1 MNKVYILLISI
12 IILFS
17 ILFFLQ
23 IKTKEQFVNSNSYAL
38 NYCVNKDGRM
48 GIRMNDGGCAPLK
61 KNNLPVN
68 SSLDLSN
75 SNTGIGKKIVDQ
87 DIINNIDNIQ
97 ETPSFS
103 NINDISASSNLDN
116 ECFPSNTD
124 FGNVCDNYGG
134 NQFGVLKTQSCNNNQ
149 GKKVQC
155 EPMVFNGIDY
165 KNKDNFATPCLDRSL
180 DFDTMCNNYMP
191 ESIQSNIVNKGYTQS
206 SSGLK
211 EKLIGKDGDCYVSNG
226 KPDNSK
232 ARGICSLKHNNE
244 IPKLDPFIYNQDTN
258 VFTTCNKMNSSDF
271 VDKCSSLLNIQKN
284 NVYADISGYDCFPG
298 YGRAKCI
305 DKNEM
310 KDVSLYTNMSI

>member
-38 NYCVNKDGRM
+38 NYCVDKNGTM
-48 GIRMNDGGCAPLK
+48 GIRMNDGNCIPL
-61 KNNLPVN
+61 NNFPVE
-68 SSLDLSN
+68 SSLDLIN
-75 SNTGIGKKIVDQ
+75 SNTSIGKKILDQ
-87 DIINNIDNIQ
+87 DIIDNIDNIQ

-124 FGNVCDNYGG
+124 FGTVCDNYGG

-165 KNKDNFATPCLDRSL
+165 KNKDNFATPCLDKSL